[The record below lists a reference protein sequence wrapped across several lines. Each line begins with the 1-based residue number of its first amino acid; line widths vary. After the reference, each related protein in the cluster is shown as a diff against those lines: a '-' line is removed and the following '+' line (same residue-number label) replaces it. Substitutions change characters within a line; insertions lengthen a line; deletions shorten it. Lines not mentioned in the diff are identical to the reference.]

1 MPSTIAET
9 ITELPDIAYAT
20 LEGIAEHIAKCE
32 ADRADPEANH
42 VGCVVS
48 LNGSQRPDL
57 ARVIAFLEKVDPA
70 VSGQGGSATT
80 FRAACDVVRFGIVD
94 PDTVCRLLWDHYND
108 RCKPPWP
115 RDELLHK
122 AEDACKTETRRDR
135 VPSRGVGPPPSENGN
150 GRHDD
155 DPPGVNEAADD
166 PYRLAR
172 LFLRTQC
179 KHKGKSTLVYQGGQF
194 FQWVNSAYRPM
205 AEHALNTGLSRAI
218 KAEFNRLNRLAIE
231 AWKDRGEKD
240 EAGHPSHR
248 PEARKVS
255 TRLIGDTRHA
265 VGALTFLSDDI
276 KSPAWLIANPPFP
289 ATDVVPFSNVLV
301 HLPSFVA
308 GNVGAIHPATPD
320 YFCPYALEFA
330 FDPNAPHPTV
340 WNAFKASVWPNDQ
353 ESADTLEEW
362 MGYCLTPDTRQQTIA
377 MLIGPSRSGRGTI
390 ARVMQALVGEANVA
404 NPTFSGLAAHF
415 GAECLI
421 GRPLAIIG
429 DARLS
434 RRSDWATAL
443 ERFLGVAGEDSI
455 GIPRKNREDWR
466 GKLLT
471 RFMVISNELPEIPDE
486 SQALTARLLV
496 LQFTESFK
504 GREDRTLDE
513 KLRAELP
520 GICLIAIEGWKRLRN
535 RGRFQQPQSSEDTL
549 DQFRELSSPVGT
561 YVRERLTVGSG
572 LSVRREAVY
581 SDWKAWCESKGRG
594 PSTDAALG
602 KKLHAVLP
610 KLKSTRPRED
620 GDRVRYYEGI
630 ELKAAPVF

>member
-1 MPSTIAET
+1 
-9 ITELPDIAYAT
+9 
-20 LEGIAEHIAKCE
+20 
-32 ADRADPEANH
+32 
-42 VGCVVS
+42 
-48 LNGSQRPDL
+48 
-57 ARVIAFLEKVDPA
+57 
-70 VSGQGGSATT
+70 
-80 FRAACDVVRFGIVD
+80 
-94 PDTVCRLLWDHYND
+94 
-108 RCKPPWP
+108 
-115 RDELLHK
+115 
-122 AEDACKTETRRDR
+122 
-135 VPSRGVGPPPSENGN
+135 
-150 GRHDD
+150 
-155 DPPGVNEAADD
+155 
-166 PYRLAR
+166 
-172 LFLRTQC
+172 
-179 KHKGKSTLVYQGGQF
+179 
-194 FQWVNSAYRPM
+194 
-205 AEHALNTGLSRAI
+205 
-218 KAEFNRLNRLAIE
+218 
-231 AWKDRGEKD
+231 
-240 EAGHPSHR
+240 
-248 PEARKVS
+248 
-255 TRLIGDTRHA
+255 
-265 VGALTFLSDDI
+265 
-276 KSPAWLIANPPFP
+276 
-289 ATDVVPFSNVLV
+289 
-301 HLPSFVA
+301 
-308 GNVGAIHPATPD
+308 
-320 YFCPYALEFA
+320 
-330 FDPNAPHPTV
+330 
-340 WNAFKASVWPNDQ
+340 
-353 ESADTLEEW
+353 